1 MCHIFFNFS
10 SIHGHVGWFH
20 VLTIVNA
27 PLHVGGKIPL
37 QHTDVISFGCT
48 PNRGIARLYSCSI
61 FCFLRNLHTAF
72 HNGCTNFHSHQQCTS
87 VPFSPYHH
95 QHLLSFVFLVI
106 AILIGVKWYLI
117 VVLIC
122 TSLMVSDAEHFFF
135 IYLLAT
141 SVSPFEKCL
150 FRSHAHVSILLGL
163 FDCMLLRCL
172 SSCVFLILTKI
183 LDLLDIDLHSVGC
196 LFTLFIVSF
205 VMQNLFSLM

>member
-122 TSLMVSDAEHFFF
+122 TSLMVSDAEHFFS
-135 IYLLAT
+135 YTCWPLL
-141 SVSPFEKCL
+141 CL
-150 FRSHAHVSILLGL
+150 
-163 FDCMLLRCL
+163 LLRSVYSGPMPMYPFYL
-172 SSCVFLILTKI
+172 DYLIACYW
-183 LDLLDIDLHSVGC
+183 DVWVPVY
-196 LFTLFIVSF
+196 FWF
-205 VMQNLFSLM
+205 

>member
-48 PNRGIARLYSCSI
+48 PNSGIARLYSCSI

-72 HNGCTNFHSHQQCTS
+72 HNGCTNFHSHQQCAS

-117 VVLIC
+117 VVLNC
-122 TSLMVSDAEHFFF
+122 TSLMVSDAEHFFHILVGHF
-135 IYLLAT
+135 C
-141 SVSPFEKCL
+141 VSFWE
-150 FRSHAHVSILLGL
+150 VSIQVPCPCIHFTWIIWLYAIEMFEFLCIFDFNQNLGS
-163 FDCMLLRCL
+163 FGYWPSFCRL
-172 SSCVFLILTKI
+172 S
-183 LDLLDIDLHSVGC
+183 LHSVHC
-196 LFTLFIVSF
+196 FLCHAEPF
-205 VMQNLFSLM
+205 